1 MPSQTEPRT
10 EWTPLVRGGE
20 GLSTHRLVPFEGGL
34 WMRKSLG
41 SVYLG
46 GLGLA
51 LGGALIGVGLVAAT
65 REPTAGSG
73 IALFL
78 GLVFLAG
85 GLLYLV
91 PKGARFDER
100 RRLVSLGRQQ
110 VPFSNIAALQLV
122 RELVDGDETTFMSWE
137 LNLVLRDGSR
147 LNVIDHAGGAQL
159 REEATRL
166 GQLIGCPVWEREA
179 QPPSAASA

>member
-1 MPSQTEPRT
+1 MPNETEPRT

-20 GLSTHRLVPFEGGL
+20 GLST
-34 WMRKSLG
+34 
-41 SVYLG
+41 
-46 GLGLA
+46 
-51 LGGALIGVGLVAAT
+51 
-65 REPTAGSG
+65 
-73 IALFL
+73 
-78 GLVFLAG
+78 
-85 GLLYLV
+85 
-91 PKGARFDER
+91 
-100 RRLVSLGRQQ
+100 Q

-166 GQLIGCPVWEREA
+166 GQLIGCPIWEREA
-179 QPPSAASA
+179 QPPSAAGA